1 MRILNPS
8 QTIAAKD
15 VVSSIFALSIRIC
28 DVDHVLSERIT
39 SDIEHYLSQSAAEAV
54 MARNEA
60 DATILDLACTIR
72 YTRNVNQGN
81 LTRNLRKRH
90 IYPCFPEKNTG
101 GRAIHV
107 DVRPLERWDDSTV
120 ETMSSMWSKSPW
132 RLVFAGFGAP
142 KGRAAGQRRAF
153 RDHSIMFGLG
163 CLLCFVNSSSS
174 SVPDDGCRTAGATS
188 FVEPARTSRT
198 SGGKNRAAACDA
210 VVAAGADA
218 AAAATAAAAAI
229 YGFDA
234 GKGIPA
240 GRAAGLDC
248 LLYFVDSSASPVSE
262 KW

>member
-90 IYPCFPEKNTG
+90 I
-101 GRAIHV
+101 
-107 DVRPLERWDDSTV
+107 
-120 ETMSSMWSKSPW
+120 
-132 RLVFAGFGAP
+132 
-142 KGRAAGQRRAF
+142 
-153 RDHSIMFGLG
+153 
-163 CLLCFVNSSSS
+163 
-174 SVPDDGCRTAGATS
+174 
-188 FVEPARTSRT
+188 
-198 SGGKNRAAACDA
+198 
-210 VVAAGADA
+210 
-218 AAAATAAAAAI
+218 
-229 YGFDA
+229 
-234 GKGIPA
+234 
-240 GRAAGLDC
+240 
-248 LLYFVDSSASPVSE
+248 
-262 KW
+262 

>member
-1 MRILNPS
+1 MRILSPAS
-8 QTIAAKD
+8 TIAAKD
-15 VVSSIFALSIRIC
+15 VVSRFFAISIRVC

-39 SDIEHYLSQSAAEAV
+39 AHIERYLSKSAAEAV
-54 MARNEA
+54 MGCNESN
-60 DATILDLACTIR
+60 ATTLELACTIC
-72 YTRNVNQGN
+72 YATAVNQAS
-81 LTRNLRKRH
+81 LTKNLRARH
-90 IYPCFPEKNTG
+90 IYPCFPERNTG

-163 CLLCFVNSSSS
+163 CLLCFVNSSSI
-174 SVPDDGCRTAGATS
+174 SVPDDGCRTAGAKS
-188 FVEPARTSRT
+188 LVEPARTSRT

-210 VVAAGADA
+210 VAAADADA

-234 GKGIPA
+234 GKGKPA
-240 GRAAGLDC
+240 EQAAGLDC
-248 LLYFVDSSASPVSE
+248 LLNL
-262 KW
+262 